1 MKYLIFSFLL
11 LIPIIS
17 LAANTVYEPLVG
29 LPGVDEG
36 ADFNTYVNS
45 IYALSIT
52 IAALLAVIKI
62 VIAGVKWMLTDV
74 VTSKEE
80 AKKDIKGALFGLLIV
95 LAAVLIISVINKD
108 ILEVDL
114 TFQPVPA
121 PAQTLNMTNNTG
133 ANAATQAGTTVGAS
147 SAIKKTNTCPT
158 ITGSNGLPTSDCA
171 GLVSACES
179 GGGVV
184 ADQGIFGN
192 NKITCYAPSLPN
204 TTIGKY
210 TDTCGMSANGFT
222 VDCSGQIAFC
232 KSKGGVAE
240 IVGISGNTIDCYAP

>member
-11 LIPIIS
+11 LIPVIS

-114 TFQPVPA
+114 TFEPVPA
-121 PAQTLNMTNNTG
+121 PAQTLNTTTNAG
-133 ANAATQAGTTVGAS
+133 ANAATQAGTTVGGA
-147 SAIKKTNTCPT
+147 
-158 ITGSNGLPTSDCA
+158 TGS
-171 GLVSACES
+171 
-179 GGGVV
+179 
-184 ADQGIFGN
+184 F
-192 NKITCYAPSLPN
+192 
-204 TTIGKY
+204 
-210 TDTCGMSANGFT
+210 
-222 VDCSGQIAFC
+222 
-232 KSKGGVAE
+232 
-240 IVGISGNTIDCYAP
+240 

>member
-11 LIPIIS
+11 LLPIIS

-29 LPGVDEG
+29 LPGVNEG

-95 LAAVLIISVINKD
+95 LAAVLIISVINKK

-114 TFQPVPA
+114 TFEPVPA

-133 ANAATQAGTTVGAS
+133 ANAATQAGVTVGGGGGAVTLPTQGPKNPTYICVKPPNSTVFDCTAAS
-147 SAIKKTNTCPT
+147 NVCTVAMKGT
-158 ITGSNGLPTSDCA
+158 ITKTDINNGT
-171 GLVSACES
+171 VSCLL
-179 GGGVV
+179 
-184 ADQGIFGN
+184 
-192 NKITCYAPSLPN
+192 K
-204 TTIGKY
+204 
-210 TDTCGMSANGFT
+210 
-222 VDCSGQIAFC
+222 
-232 KSKGGVAE
+232 
-240 IVGISGNTIDCYAP
+240 